1 MCSRDFC
8 TTRKLSRTEHTDG
21 RTDRPVHRTQSKIN
35 RKHMMSAQLALEPN
49 QVYTFKMNSGEEM
62 VAKVKQS
69 GGDWIVLEEPVSI
82 APGPQGMGL
91 IPSLFTAD
99 PKEEIR
105 LNTNS
110 ISLVS
115 KTDDSVRMKYI
126 EATTGIKVPEKR
138 LILG

>member
-1 MCSRDFC
+1 M
-8 TTRKLSRTEHTDG
+8 
-21 RTDRPVHRTQSKIN
+21 QI
-35 RKHMMSAQLALEPN
+35 ALEPN

-62 VAKVKQS
+62 VAKVKMS
-69 GGDWIVLEEPVSI
+69 GRDWITLEETVSI

-91 IPSLFTAD
+91 VPSMFTAD

-110 ISLVS
+110 VSLVS
-115 KTDDSVRMKYI
+115 KTDDSVKMKYL
-126 EATTGIKVPEKR
+126 EATTGIKVPEKK

>member
-1 MCSRDFC
+1 MNIE
-8 TTRKLSRTEHTDG
+8 LEH
-21 RTDRPVHRTQSKIN
+21 
-35 RKHMMSAQLALEPN
+35 N

-69 GGDWIVLEEPVSI
+69 GGDWITLEEPVSI

-91 IPSLFTAD
+91 VPSLFTAD
-99 PKEEIR
+99 PKEEIK

-110 ISLVS
+110 VALVS
-115 KTDDSVRMKYI
+115 KTDDSVKMKYL
-126 EATTGIKVPEKR
+126 EATTGIKVPEKK

>member
-1 MCSRDFC
+1 M
-8 TTRKLSRTEHTDG
+8 TIQLS
-21 RTDRPVHRTQSKIN
+21 
-35 RKHMMSAQLALEPN
+35 LETN
-49 QVYTFKMNSGEEM
+49 HVYTFKMNSGEEM

-91 IPSLFTAD
+91 VPSLFTAD
-99 PKEEIR
+99 PKEEIK

-115 KTDDSVRMKYI
+115 KTDDSVKMKYL
-126 EATTGIKVPEKR
+126 EATTGIKVPEKK

>member
-1 MCSRDFC
+1 M
-8 TTRKLSRTEHTDG
+8 TT
-21 RTDRPVHRTQSKIN
+21 
-35 RKHMMSAQLALEPN
+35 QLALETN
-49 QVYTFKMNSGEEM
+49 HVYTFKMNSGEEM
-62 VAKVKQS
+62 VAKVKHS
-69 GGDWIVLEEPVSI
+69 GGDWIILEEPVSI

-91 IPSLFTAD
+91 VPSLFTAD

-115 KTDDSVRMKYI
+115 KTDDSVKMKYL
-126 EATTGIKVPEKR
+126 EATTGIKVPEKK

>member
-1 MCSRDFC
+1 
-8 TTRKLSRTEHTDG
+8 
-21 RTDRPVHRTQSKIN
+21 
-35 RKHMMSAQLALEPN
+35 MSQLALEQN

-91 IPSLFTAD
+91 VPSLFTAD
-99 PKEEIR
+99 PREEIK

-110 ISLVS
+110 VSIVS
-115 KTDDSVRMKYI
+115 KTDDSVKMKYL
-126 EATTGIKVPEKR
+126 EATTGIKVPEKK
-138 LILG
+138 ILVG

>member
-1 MCSRDFC
+1 M
-8 TTRKLSRTEHTDG
+8 
-21 RTDRPVHRTQSKIN
+21 QI
-35 RKHMMSAQLALEPN
+35 ALEHN

-62 VAKVKQS
+62 VAKVKMS
-69 GGDWIVLEEPVSI
+69 GSDWITVEEPVSI

-91 IPSLFTAD
+91 VPSLFTAD

-110 ISLVS
+110 VSLVS
-115 KTDDSVRMKYI
+115 KTDDSVKMKYL
-126 EATTGIKVPEKR
+126 EATTGIKVPEKK